1 MKNILLVVSGS
12 IAAYKSAVIASG
24 LVGKYNVDVIM
35 TNGAT
40 KFITPLTLQTLTGN
54 PVATNTFNEM
64 TLEVDHIELAKNA
77 DLILIAP
84 ATANIIGKV
93 ANGIA
98 DDMASTVL
106 AVSSKAIRLVAPAMN
121 TNMYLN
127 PIVQTNLEKL
137 ITYGWE
143 EIKPKESLLACGD
156 YGIGALADV
165 EEIISLINNKLK

>member
-1 MKNILLVVSGS
+1 MKNIVLVVSGS
-12 IAAYKSAVIASG
+12 IAAYKSAVIASR
-24 LVGKYNVDVIM
+24 LVGEYNVDVIM

-106 AVSSKAIRLVAPAMN
+106 AVASKAVRLVAPAMN

-127 PIVQTNLEKL
+127 PIVQNNLEKL
-137 ITYGWE
+137 KAYGWE
-143 EIKPKESLLACGD
+143 EIQPKESLLACGD

-165 EEIISLINNKLK
+165 EEIIEIINQKLK